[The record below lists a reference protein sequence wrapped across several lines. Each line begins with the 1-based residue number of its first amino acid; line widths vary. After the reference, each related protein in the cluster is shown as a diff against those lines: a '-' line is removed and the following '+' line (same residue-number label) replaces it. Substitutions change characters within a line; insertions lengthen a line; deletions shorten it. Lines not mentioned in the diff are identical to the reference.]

1 MNEIFLSL
9 GIESWKPVLSALL
22 LPPVPLLLLT
32 LVGARMILW
41 RRGLGW
47 LVVLLSVLGLWF
59 GACSAVGEWLQG
71 TLLSPPPALTSER
84 VAELRRNVAKP
95 GGVAVVVLGGGREAK
110 APEYGVASLSPSSLQ
125 RLRYGLWLSRETGA
139 GVLFTGGL
147 GHQAEPGVTEAEVA
161 AAIASR
167 EFVRP
172 LRWTEPRAR
181 DTRENALFTT
191 TMLADQGIQQVVLV
205 THGWHMPRALRAFR
219 DAAFVKEAKWEI
231 VAAPMGLSPRV
242 ERPVLRWMPSSEGQS
257 LVRSVLR
264 EKLALWLG
272 A

>member
-9 GIESWKPVLSALL
+9 GIESWKPVLSVVL

-32 LVGARMILW
+32 LLGARMILW
-41 RRGLGW
+41 QRGLGW
-47 LVVLLSVLGLWF
+47 LVVLLSVLGMWL

-71 TLLSPPPALTSER
+71 ALLSPPPALTPER

-95 GGVAVVVLGGGREAK
+95 AGVAIVVLGGGREAR
-110 APEYGVASLSPSSLQ
+110 APEYGVASLSPWSLE

-139 GVLFTGGL
+139 PVMYSGGL
-147 GHQAEPGVTEAEVA
+147 GHQAQPGATEADVA
-161 AAIASR
+161 AAVAAR

-172 LRWTEPRAR
+172 LRWTEPKAR
-181 DTRENALFTT
+181 DTRENALFST
-191 TMLADQGIQQVVLV
+191 TMLAGQGIEQVVLV

-219 DAAFVKEAKWEI
+219 DAAVAKDAKWDV
-231 VAAPMGLSPRV
+231 VAAPMGLSARV
-242 ERPVLRWMPSSEGQS
+242 ERPVLRWMPSSEGQW
-257 LVRSVLR
+257 LVRAVLR
-264 EKLALWLG
+264 ERLGLLLG

>member
-9 GIESWKPVLSALL
+9 GIESWKPVLSVLL

-32 LVGARMILW
+32 LLGARMILW
-41 RRGLGW
+41 QRGVGW
-47 LVVLLSVLGLWF
+47 FVVLLSVLGMWL

-71 TLLSPPPALTSER
+71 ALLSPSPALTPER
-84 VAELRRNVAKP
+84 VVELRRAVAKP
-95 GGVAVVVLGGGREAK
+95 GGVAIVVLGGGRESR
-110 APEYGVASLSPSSLQ
+110 APEYGVASLSPASLE

-139 GVLFTGGL
+139 PVLFTGGL
-147 GHQAEPGVTEAEVA
+147 GHQAQPGATEADVA
-161 AAIASR
+161 AAIAAR

-172 LRWTEPRAR
+172 LRWTEPKAR

-191 TMLADQGIQQVVLV
+191 TMLADQGISQVVLV

-219 DAAFVKEAKWEI
+219 DAAVYKDAKWDV
-231 VAAPMGLSPRV
+231 VAAPMGLSARV
-242 ERPVLRWMPSSEGQS
+242 ERPVLRWMPSSEGQW
-257 LVRSVLR
+257 LVRAVLR
-264 EKLALWLG
+264 EWLGLWLG